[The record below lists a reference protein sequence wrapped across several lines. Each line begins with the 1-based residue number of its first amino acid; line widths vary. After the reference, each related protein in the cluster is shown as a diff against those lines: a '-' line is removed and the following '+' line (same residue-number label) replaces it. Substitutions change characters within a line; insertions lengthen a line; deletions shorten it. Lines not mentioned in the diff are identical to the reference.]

1 MGMYAVTVDG
11 SYGEG
16 GGQILRYSALYSLIS
31 GREAYVVKIRANR
44 PNPGLR
50 PQHYTL
56 LRIMRDAFG
65 GYVEGLKVGSTNVRM
80 KFRSPRP
87 VNGRFDIGT
96 AGSISLLLQS
106 LIPPLLNVDS
116 PSEIEVVGGTDV
128 KWSPPISYMEL
139 VYSRLVEAFGG
150 RVEIK
155 VLRRGFYPRGGG
167 RVKVY
172 VEPANWRGLNRLY
185 RADIKH
191 VLVKNVVCRL
201 PRHVLDRQRNT
212 VIEHLRNRFG
222 DKIRVEVIDEHCS
235 DSLDPGTSVVVAGYD
250 DLLAGG
256 GDSLGERGKPAEKVA
271 EDAVYRF
278 LSWFDVGAALDKH
291 LADMVIPLAIL
302 SGRDV
307 EVGIEEYTKHVD
319 SALYVSRLFFEDV
332 KTSIDKYDR
341 FYRLSFSR

>member
-1 MGMYAVTVDG
+1 MYAVTIDG

-16 GGQILRYSALYSLIS
+16 GGQILRYAALYSLIS
-31 GREAYVVKIRANR
+31 GKETYVVKIRANR

-56 LRIMRDAFG
+56 LRVMRDAFG

-87 VNGRFDIGT
+87 INGRFDIGT

-116 PSEIEVVGGTDV
+116 PSEVEVIGGTDV
-128 KWSPPISYMEL
+128 RWSPPISYMEF

-150 RVEIK
+150 KLEIK
-155 VLRRGFYPRGGG
+155 ILRRGFYPRGGG

-172 VEPANWRGLNRLY
+172 IEPAEWRGLKKIHRGKL
-185 RADIKH
+185 AKI
-191 VLVKNVVCRL
+191 VVKNVVCKL
-201 PRHVLDRQRNT
+201 PMHILDRQRKT
-212 VIEHLRNRFG
+212 VLEHIYHKLG
-222 DKIRVEVIDEHCS
+222 SDVQVEVIDEYCK
-235 DSLDPGTSVVVAGYD
+235 DSLDPGTSIVVVGYD

-256 GDSLGERGKPAEKVA
+256 GDSLGERGKPAEKVG
-271 EDAVYRF
+271 EDAVYRLF
-278 LSWFDVGAALDKH
+278 SWLDSGAALDRH

-302 SGRDV
+302 SGESV
-307 EVGIEEYTKHVD
+307 EVGIEEFTKHVD
-319 SALYVSRLFFEDV
+319 SALYVSRLFFEDIKANV
-332 KTSIDKYDR
+332 EKFNG
-341 FYRLSFSR
+341 FYRLSLSR

>member
-1 MGMYAVTVDG
+1 MYAVTVDG

-16 GGQILRYSALYSLIS
+16 GGQILRYAALYSLIS
-31 GREAYVVKIRANR
+31 GRETYVVKIRANR

-87 VNGRFDIGT
+87 INGRFDIGT

-116 PSEIEVVGGTDV
+116 PSEIEVIGGTDV

-139 VYSRLVEAFGG
+139 VYSKLVEAFGG
-150 RVEIK
+150 KLEVR

-172 VEPANWRGLNRLY
+172 IEPANWRGLKRL
-185 RADIKH
+185 RRGRLLK

-201 PRHVLDRQRNT
+201 PRHILDRQGKT
-212 VIEHLRNRFG
+212 VVEHLRHRLG
-222 DKIRVEVIDEHCS
+222 EDLPIEVVDEYC
-235 DSLDPGTSVVVAGYD
+235 DNSLDPGTSIVVVGYD

-256 GDSLGERGKPAEKVA
+256 GDSLGERGKPAERVA
-271 EDAVYRF
+271 EDAVYRLF
-278 LSWFDVGAALDKH
+278 SWLDVGAALDRH

-302 SGRDV
+302 SGKEV

-319 SALYVSRLFFEDV
+319 SALYVSKLFFEDV
-332 KTSIDKYDR
+332 KTSVEKFDG